1 MYLVSISSLYLGM
14 GRGSVRWWCTGSPQ
28 PLYPEIPPTQFGS
41 LYFVVKISII
51 SQQNACEGDG
61 GSVGG
66 WYSWQKEPR
75 AAHWFFL
82 FQIKKGTSKLTKMA
96 ILRKK
101 GTLGNQWQSLINSRI
116 PMKIEM
122 KMKKMIKVIKL

>member
-1 MYLVSISSLYLGM
+1 M
-14 GRGSVRWWCTGSPQ
+14 
-28 PLYPEIPPTQFGS
+28 
-41 LYFVVKISII
+41 
-51 SQQNACEGDG
+51 DG
-61 GSVGG
+61 GGVGG

-101 GTLGNQWQSLINSRI
+101 GTLGNQWQSLINSRVVTRI
-116 PMKIEM
+116 KEAL
-122 KMKKMIKVIKL
+122 KKEISLF